1 MPQKILSGAVVAV
14 TVVVIASLLSWL
26 RPQEAP
32 KKPNETLRLVEVGET
47 VAREVRPSY
56 LLTGRLQPVTVSE
69 LRFEVAGRV
78 VAENVEVGERVR
90 RDQVLLQ
97 LDDGDYRD
105 ALVQAQTRLE
115 LVEKKLERDTQLLEL
130 AAKNV
135 ELRKREVRRIEGLG
149 KKNLSSP
156 SLLDAERE
164 KLVNLQSEQVR
175 LRHATDEGRLNA
187 RLNRSLRDQAQRNL
201 ERTRLRAPFDG
212 IVNRLEAEIG
222 DYVGRDAVVAEL
234 VMNDQLDLL
243 LNLSNEQ
250 AGSLQLGLA
259 LDVTVGGRTQSGTLV
274 SLQADPDRDTYTHA
288 AKIRLEGRGLKAGA
302 AAQTRVPGPLRSD
315 VVAVPVTAVQY
326 VNGQPFLFVEEDGI
340 VLRRRVTLGERSG
353 DDIIVESGLRPG
365 ERIVLRDVEGLGDNQ
380 RVIVR
385 KAQRESPAHTADADG
400 P

>member
-1 MPQKILSGAVVAV
+1 MQMPQKILSGAVVAV
-14 TVVVIASLLSWL
+14 TAVVIASLLSWL

-47 VAREVRPSY
+47 VAREVTPSY

-90 RDQVLLQ
+90 RGEVLLQ
-97 LDDGDYRD
+97 LDDSDYRD

-115 LVEKKLERDTQLLEL
+115 LVGKKLERDTQLLEL
-130 AAKNV
+130 AAQNV
-135 ELRKREVRRIEGLG
+135 ELRKREVKRIEGLG
-149 KKNLSSP
+149 KKNLASP

-164 KLVNLQSEQVR
+164 KLVNLQSERVR
-175 LRHATDEGRLNA
+175 LHHATEEGRLNV

-201 ERTRLRAPFDG
+201 DRTQLRAPFDG
-212 IVNRLEAEIG
+212 TVNRLEAEIG

-234 VMNDQLDLL
+234 VVKDQLDLL

-250 AGSLQLGLA
+250 AGPLQLGLA
-259 LDVTVGGRTQSGTLV
+259 LDVTVGGRTYTGALV

-288 AKIRLEGRGLKAGA
+288 ARVRLEGRGLQAGA
-302 AAQTRVPGPLRSD
+302 AAQTRVPGAPRSG

-340 VLRRRVTLGERSG
+340 VLRRRVTLGGRSG
-353 DDIIVESGLRPG
+353 DEIIVESGLRPG

-385 KAQRESPAHTADADG
+385 KAQRGTPGHTAG
-400 P
+400 R